1 MSRLKPQLGLFQG
14 IALLAT
20 TMLGTGIFVVPA
32 ITAEQ
37 TGSVSLLAWG
47 VLLVLTLPIAF
58 TFAALGKKDPHAGGV
73 PHIVGKALG
82 RSSER
87 LTAFLFFT
95 ILPVG
100 MPASL
105 VIGSDFIQALI
116 PLSAWQNL
124 LLQLAMLAA
133 MFVLGLI
140 GAKAS
145 GQLQVL
151 IAALIIALIGALW
164 ITIAPK
170 GIDFQIQP
178 LHHVSSLTDALGL
191 MFWCV
196 IGIEA
201 FSHMGEEFR
210 RPERD
215 FPLALIIGTL
225 VTLLIYWAASVLVLK
240 DLPLLVGAPSSAS
253 LGKMATIHLGP
264 LTGTLVT
271 VLGFLACFAST
282 NVYVQGYARLLW
294 SMADEGKLP
303 QFLAKLNHNKV
314 PVISLIAISILSLIV
329 TVGAWALGLKL
340 SQLLLYTNGNFIVIY
355 LLAMIAGVILLK
367 GLQRYVALGAA
378 VITLLFSYSLGHS
391 MNYVIYLSIGFLLAA
406 KLWQLF
412 KHLGQNASRQNN

>member
-32 ITAEQ
+32 ITAKQ
-37 TGSVSLLAWG
+37 TGATSLLAWG
-47 VLLVLTLPIAF
+47 VLLILTLPIAF

-105 VIGSDFIQALI
+105 VIGSHFVQALI
-116 PLSAWQNL
+116 PLSAWQDL

-151 IAALIIALIGALW
+151 IAGLIITLVGTLW
-164 ITIAPK
+164 FTMAPQ
-170 GIDFQIQP
+170 GVDFQLP
-178 LHHVSSLTDALGL
+178 SFTNAGSLMDALGL

-215 FPLALIIGTL
+215 FPLALVVGTL
-225 VTLLIYWAASVLVLK
+225 VTLCIYWATSVLVLK
-240 DLPLLVGAPSSAS
+240 DLPLLAGAPSSAS
-253 LGKMATIHLGP
+253 LGKMATMHLGP
-264 LTGTLVT
+264 LTGTFVT

-282 NVYVQGYARLLW
+282 NVYIQGYARLLW

-303 QFLAKLNHNKV
+303 KYLAQLNHNKV
-314 PVISLIAISILSLIV
+314 PVISLITISGLALIV
-329 TVGAWALGLKL
+329 TVSAWALGLKL
-340 SQLLLYTNGNFIVIY
+340 PQLLLYTNGNFIVIY
-355 LLAMIAGVILLK
+355 LLAMIAGVILLR
-367 GLQRYVALGAA
+367 GIQRFIALVAAI
-378 VITLLFSYSLGHS
+378 VTLLFSYSLGQS
-391 MNYVIYLSIGFLLAA
+391 MSYAIYLSIGFLIIL
-406 KLWQLF
+406 KFWQLF
-412 KHLGQNASRQNN
+412 KHSGQSASRQNN